1 MLSAQRLRGLS
12 AREKLFERLFFF
24 SRCRAATTTKQYG
37 TGMTA
42 RVHDILSGVF
52 DFSDLFTDLARACLG
67 FLEFPVE
74 LVRVRAST
82 YCGVLGLRAAHR
94 ALGVGP
100 RAAVKLGREK
110 PG

>member
-1 MLSAQRLRGLS
+1 MSCSNNNNKTIRHWDDGQGPND
-12 AREKLFERLFFF
+12 F
-24 SRCRAATTTKQYG
+24 
-37 TGMTA
+37 
-42 RVHDILSGVF
+42 LSGVF

-82 YCGVLGLRAAHR
+82 YCGVLGLRVAHR

-100 RAAVKLGREK
+100 RAGVKLGREK